1 MKNQDLTKELKNK
14 INRTRF
20 REGFKGQLFNSH
32 LIEKMQ
38 IDLLTNLLSANDYD
52 FNMYLSF
59 LLKFSKTKKG
69 FLNYEDKL
77 SIISNYLILN
87 MGIIN
92 TSELMNLLI
101 DTDLIENPDIIRFS
115 YNFLNISD
123 IEKVDALT
131 NILYSL
137 NGKLNSL
144 NLRHIF
150 GLVNKVNDSKTL
162 FQITHLF
169 EKNIIKDDKNLNDY
183 LKLIYENTDNYNLE
197 FFMRLLYIREVREIP
212 NIKELLKKYILNINN
227 SNVNMNDINT
237 KNEIFLAIFK
247 NLDMLESHYLE
258 NVLDFVNSCDTS
270 YYPIIR
276 NLINNKNMFKDRN
289 FYVLFQ
295 ALKETKTEI
304 ERDFLISIMKNPRII
319 SSELQIKAGLEFLK
333 KTKDENK
340 LVAFY
345 KLFIVGP
352 LKDDSLYSEFSIL
365 MQDNLLKCKTKEQ
378 TLSLIKLAPTLKTS
392 KFKYDILKIVLNTN
406 NNYALEIYPELLKI
420 SYVKED
426 LKTLDLM
433 KKLTNLE
440 NESQLML
447 IRKLVSV
454 EKIFKNNNFNYLV
467 DEVLRK
473 RNMKLV
479 YPLTYIDLFKEP
491 NNEILFENNIFLKF
505 WDIVLNIKNHSQ
517 FNFLINMLKYKK
529 LLLDNKNIEI
539 IKDFISSNKE
549 EYKFKYLEEYIRNNS
564 SKDKEFTLDSDRS
577 KTIIML
583 LKDCKTDYQAL
594 SLIKVSKLVKD
605 SSEEADLLVRVICL
619 ESEDKC
625 NELISLLE
633 IPNVLESPKFKEILY
648 HYDKCDDLM
657 QKNSILEL
665 LNIDGIMESDYLI
678 GYLMII
684 RRLKTL
690 PQIQALL
697 KVLSEYPDL
706 KDYEL
711 FTFCK
716 RIMFITNQAKL
727 ILVGE
732 MIIVSK
738 SMPYEL
744 TDLVIEKIVLADSD
758 KMIETV
764 EYVGNLITKYHGE
777 ESPDIENLL
786 IDLKHIKT
794 LRKK

>member
-1 MKNQDLTKELKNK
+1 MKNQDLIEELKTK

-32 LIEKMQ
+32 LIEKMEV
-38 IDLLTNLLSANDYD
+38 DLLTNLLSANDYD

-59 LLKFSKTKKG
+59 LLKFSKTKRG
-69 FLNYEDKL
+69 FLDYEDKL

-131 NILYSL
+131 TILYSL

-150 GLVNKVNDSKTL
+150 GLVNKVNDSDTL
-162 FQITHLF
+162 FEITYLF
-169 EKNIIKDDKNLNDY
+169 EKNIIKDDKNLNNY
-183 LKLIYENTDNYNLE
+183 VKLIYENTDNYNLE
-197 FFMRLLYIREVREIP
+197 FFMRLLYIREVRQVS
-212 NIKELLKKYILNINN
+212 NINKLLKKYILNINN
-227 SNVNMNDINT
+227 SNVNMEDINT
-237 KNEIFLAIFK
+237 KNEILLGIFK
-247 NLDMLESHYLE
+247 NIDMLESHYLE

-333 KTKDENK
+333 KTKDEKK
-340 LVAFY
+340 LIAFY

-365 MQDNLLKCKTKEQ
+365 MQDNLLKCKTKDQ

-517 FNFLINMLKYKK
+517 FNFLISMLKYKK

-539 IKDFISSNKE
+539 IKDFISSAKE
-549 EYKFKYLEEYIRNNS
+549 EYMFKYLEEYIRNNS
-564 SKDKEFTLDSDRS
+564 SKDIEFTLDSDRS

-583 LKDCKTDYQAL
+583 LKDCKTEYQAL

-633 IPNVLESPKFKEILY
+633 IPKVLESPKFKEILY

-665 LNIDGIMESDYLI
+665 LEIEGIMKSDYLI

-690 PQIQALL
+690 PQIRALL

-758 KMIETV
+758 KMIEMV

>member
-1 MKNQDLTKELKNK
+1 MLEELERIKNEGIKK
-14 INRTRF
+14 I
-20 REGFKGQLFNSH
+20 
-32 LIEKMQ
+32 
-38 IDLLTNLLSANDYD
+38 
-52 FNMYLSF
+52 
-59 LLKFSKTKKG
+59 
-69 FLNYEDKL
+69 
-77 SIISNYLILN
+77 
-87 MGIIN
+87 
-92 TSELMNLLI
+92 SE
-101 DTDLIENPDIIRFS
+101 
-115 YNFLNISD
+115 
-123 IEKVDALT
+123 
-131 NILYSL
+131 
-137 NGKLNSL
+137 
-144 NLRHIF
+144 
-150 GLVNKVNDSKTL
+150 
-162 FQITHLF
+162 
-169 EKNIIKDDKNLNDY
+169 
-183 LKLIYENTDNYNLE
+183 
-197 FFMRLLYIREVREIP
+197 
-212 NIKELLKKYILNINN
+212 IKELEKIEEVKRELTGKN
-227 SNVNMNDINT
+227 SD
-237 KNEIFLAIFK
+237 
-247 NLDMLESHYLE
+247 
-258 NVLDFVNSCDTS
+258 
-270 YYPIIR
+270 
-276 NLINNKNMFKDRN
+276 
-289 FYVLFQ
+289 
-295 ALKETKTEI
+295 
-304 ERDFLISIMKNPRII
+304 LISIMKNPRII

-505 WDIVLNIKNHSQ
+505 WDIVLNISNHSQ
-517 FNFLINMLKYKK
+517 FNFLISMLKYKK

-539 IKDFISSNKE
+539 IKDFISSAKE
-549 EYKFKYLEEYIRNNS
+549 EYMFKYLEEYIRNNS
-564 SKDKEFTLDSDRS
+564 SKDIEFTLDSDRS

-633 IPNVLESPKFKEILY
+633 MPKVLESLKFKEILY
-648 HYDKCDDLM
+648 HYDKCDNLM

-716 RIMFITNQAKL
+716 RIMFITNPTKL

-732 MIIVSK
+732 MIIISK
-738 SMPYEL
+738 TIPYEL
-744 TDLVIEKIVLADSD
+744 TDLVIEKIELSESD
-758 KMIETV
+758 KFIETI
-764 EYVGNLITKYHGE
+764 EYVSNLIKKYHGVESIPVE
-777 ESPDIENLL
+777 ELLNKLKNQIDILTC
-786 IDLKHIKT
+786 IPI
-794 LRKK
+794 